1 MDNIKIACPA
11 GSGMNFAICL
21 LKPSFNYE
29 VEFLAAG
36 HERSDI
42 IEEVPTLVILRDPY
56 DAIASGTE
64 RFLRSS
70 GHAYFKDSP
79 FLMQDENIAE
89 IVSIIT
95 REESTYLNFFTNI
108 KNLGHVKVLTFDTLT
123 KNPDLFV
130 KMVAKYFNIKSSI
143 KQVDTK
149 EVLKS
154 VVDSG
159 NANRVPREASPSRKT
174 IDRYMRALYLP
185 NEFKSLKVYFALK
198 EKIEK
203 EWCE

>member
-1 MDNIKIACPA
+1 MNEIKVACPA
-11 GSGMNFAICL
+11 GSGMNFALYL

-29 VEFLAAG
+29 VGFFGAG

-56 DAIASGTE
+56 DAIASGAE

-70 GHAYFKDSP
+70 GHVYFKDSP

-89 IVSIIT
+89 IVSIIVGQ
-95 REESTYLNFFTNI
+95 ESTYLKFFTNI
-108 KNLGHVKVLTFDTLT
+108 ENLGHVKILTFDTLVN
-123 KNPDLFV
+123 NPELFV
-130 KMVAKYFNIKSSI
+130 KMVAEHFNIKSSI
-143 KQVDTK
+143 KQVDIK

-159 NANRVPREASPSRKT
+159 NANRLPRETSPSRKT

-185 NEFKSLKVYFALK
+185 NEFKSLKVYLSLK

-203 EWCE
+203 GLV